1 MKYLITRAKKLSKK
15 LMAYLITLFVL
26 AGCVQLHADETV
38 GQAETQQAI
47 KSTDEKISSYR
58 TGHYRV
64 TITRDKKNWYK
75 ISGQNTFIQTQQC
88 FINVTEQEALLSLRT
103 AYKGGNGSL
112 HFEREGCKIIGL
124 YGSESL

>member
-1 MKYLITRAKKLSKK
+1 MKSKWVISFVN
-15 LMAYLITLFVL
+15 MTYLITLFAI
-26 AGCVQLHADETV
+26 AGCAQLNTDEIV
-38 GQAETQQAI
+38 GQDETQQAI
-47 KSTDEKISSYR
+47 GSSSDKISSYR
-58 TGHYRV
+58 TGHYRI
-64 TITRDKKNWYK
+64 TISRDKKNWYK